1 MKIDVG
7 DYFWE
12 IRDCNSSA
20 TDIQEKRLKKKLEKS
35 ASYIKSITEMFLVQ
49 HNWNRLHHFTSLS
62 AFLLSPS
69 LSKNSAYPIVKNM
82 ETQFEFQT

>member
-20 TDIQEKRLKKKLEKS
+20 TDIQEKKLKKKLEKS
-35 ASYIKSITEMFLVQ
+35 AFYIKSITEMFLVQ
-49 HNWNRLHHFTSLS
+49 HN
-62 AFLLSPS
+62 
-69 LSKNSAYPIVKNM
+69 
-82 ETQFEFQT
+82 